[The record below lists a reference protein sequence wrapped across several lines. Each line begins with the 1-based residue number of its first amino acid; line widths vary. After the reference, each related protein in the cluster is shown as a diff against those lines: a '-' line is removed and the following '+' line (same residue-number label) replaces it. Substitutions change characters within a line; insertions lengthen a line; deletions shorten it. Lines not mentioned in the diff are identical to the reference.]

1 MFIIRYNI
9 EKVKGKTKKANDI
22 LNDILFADLSVYDNN
37 ESFYHGYIFKTLR
50 LFAPISNSES
60 GNGRLDI
67 WLEDK
72 KTRQGI
78 VLELKHSKHEE
89 DLEKDAEKAVEQIK
103 DKRYL
108 KANETGYGISFNR
121 KRCCIKKV

>member
-9 EKVKGKTKKANDI
+9 EKAKGETKNANDI

-37 ESFYHGYIFKTLR
+37 EPFYHGYIFKTLR
-50 LFAPISNSES
+50 LFAPISNAGSR
-60 GNGRLDI
+60 NGRLDI

-72 KTRQGI
+72 NTRQGI

-89 DLEKDAEKAVEQIK
+89 DLEK
-103 DKRYL
+103 RC
-108 KANETGYGISFNR
+108 R
-121 KRCCIKKV
+121 KSS

>member
-9 EKVKGKTKKANDI
+9 EKVKGETKKANDI
-22 LNDILFADLSVYDNN
+22 LNDVLFADLSVYDNN

-50 LFAPISNSES
+50 LFASISNSES

-89 DLEKDAEKAVEQIK
+89 DLEKDAEKAVKQII
-103 DKRYL
+103 DKCYL
-108 KANETGYGISFNR
+108 KDGEIGYGISFNR